1 MTSMPHFDGEQG
13 GNIDPKT
20 VDDLLSKELLELS
33 IKDRTA
39 IQEEIHGVKC
49 LALTET
55 PELLEDA
62 LFKLAIALDNDELI
76 PPQKKKAYRKSQAL
90 DKSYVNEKD
99 FRLRFLR
106 VTLFDAERAA
116 EKIVNFLEIAMEMF
130 GEFVLERAVRLS
142 DFDYRELK
150 YFREGEIQLL
160 PFRDRSGRRI
170 LIIMNPLMPR
180 EDKSIHKLRSKINL
194 YMIWVAGEDVDVQ
207 RKGLVF
213 LVRFTSNYKISVYDI
228 RRIRN
233 IPQYHISLFIS
244 VRPCAVHICSPCSPL
259 YRLSHAFILLRIKR
273 IGRMKIKIHYGESV
287 ELQYAL
293 HSYGISTEHI
303 PLTFSGNIKDGNIKQ
318 WLKMR
323 IYAEAPEYDSEVV
336 ECPQLEDVLFRQG
349 VSSVSYR
356 GNSRVQRLIEKRY
369 DEDLNSAPKRGT
381 VKSKRGKVVQEIIE
395 EMHLSDGRFLVWN
408 DHGWWSELS
417 EVRALSTKL
426 EYFIKEV
433 LRMKRKEEK
442 IAENRHRLYLDS
454 STAIFHSRDDGGSCQ
469 NKRTKLN
476 SWDN

>member
-1 MTSMPHFDGEQG
+1 MLQFDGEQG
-13 GNIDPKT
+13 GNDDPKT

-62 LFKLAIALDNDELI
+62 LFKLAIALDNDEFI
-76 PPQKKKAYRKSQAL
+76 PPQKKKAYRKSQEL

-106 VTLFDAERAA
+106 FTLFDAEEAA
-116 EKIVNFLEIAMEMF
+116 EKIVNFLEIAMELF
-130 GEFVLERAVRLS
+130 GEFLLERAVRLS
-142 DFDYRELK
+142 DFDNRELK

-170 LIIMNPLMPR
+170 LVNMNSLMPR
-180 EDKSIHKLRSKINL
+180 EDKNIYNLRSKIML

-213 LVRFTSNYKISVYDI
+213 LVRFTSNYELSVYDI

-233 IPQYHISLFIS
+233 APHGHISVSIS
-244 VRPCAVHICSPCSPL
+244 VRPCAVHICSPCSTL
-259 YRLSHAFILLRIKR
+259 YRLSHAFILLRIKQE
-273 IGRMKIKIHYGESV
+273 GRMKIKIHYGESV

-293 HSYGISTEHI
+293 HSYGIPTEHI

-318 WLKMR
+318 WLKGR
-323 IYAEAPEYDSEVV
+323 VYAEAPEYDSEVV

-356 GNSRVQRLIEKRY
+356 GNSRVHRLIEKRY
-369 DEDLNSAPKRGT
+369 DENLNSGPKRGT
-381 VKSKRGKVVQEIIE
+381 VKSKREKVVQEIIK
-395 EMHLSDGRFLVWN
+395 EMHLSGGRFLVWN
-408 DHGWWSELS
+408 DHGWWSKLS

-433 LRMKRKEEK
+433 LRTKRKEEK
-442 IAENRHRLYLDS
+442 IAKNRHRLNLDS
-454 STAIFHSRDDGGSCQ
+454 STSMFHSRDDGGSCQ